1 MRETQFNRMD
11 HTRKMQALARA
22 REINMSHAIYMDD
35 KLTAQARS
43 SLLQEEK
50 ASMKNQ
56 YFR

>member
-11 HTRKMQALARA
+11 HKRKMQALARA

-43 SLLQEEK
+43 SLL
-50 ASMKNQ
+50 
-56 YFR
+56 